1 MELERIKQAVS
12 LLNTQLHA
20 LAKEIELEEVKLKAK
35 NVNNQKQNEI
45 KSNNMKQSKQ
55 QVLIRKHKPDVFKLF
70 FQQKLIQKT
79 ESTLKELDIWK
90 CANRFLQPL
99 DMKLSKLEIRR
110 FMFERGFKTTTPIAV
125 DDCSK
130 RSVVY
135 QDVDFIEDCN
145 DITRFIHSD
154 LLQFRDVPSS
164 S

>member
-1 MELERIKQAVS
+1 MDLGKIKDTVTLLETHLQ
-12 LLNTQLHA
+12 T

-35 NVNNQKQNEI
+35 NVSNQKQNEMS
-45 KSNNMKQSKQ
+45 SNNMKEPKQ
-55 QVLIRKHKPDVFKLF
+55 QILKRKHKPDVFKLF
-70 FQQKLIQKT
+70 FQQKLTQNT
-79 ESTLKELDIWK
+79 GSTLKELDIWK

-99 DMKLSKLEIRR
+99 DMKLSKLDIRR

-130 RSVVY
+130 RSVIY

-145 DITRFIHSD
+145 DISQFIHSD
-154 LLQFRDVPSS
+154 SLQFRDVPSS